1 MERGCLNRAAFPRRL
16 ISMGKLLL
24 ERLLTLALKLFG
36 MAVILFVVTQVL
48 PADPAA
54 VAAGTD
60 ARPEQIEKIRKEL
73 GLDRPFH
80 EQFITYISGLA
91 RGDLGKSLLTRRAVS
106 EDLKLR
112 FPATLE
118 LAILSGVVI
127 VVFGLGLGII
137 AAVNAGNALDWLV
150 RAFVVIGM
158 AIPPF
163 VLALV
168 LQLIFAKWLDLFP
181 LEGRLHTLMAPPP
194 YSTGMYTVDSLLAGQ
209 WDIFWSSLRHLALPV
224 AALALGRLAV
234 GARFTRSGMLETLTQ
249 PYVRTARAK
258 GLRENRVILRH
269 AFRNALIP
277 VVTMLGIQIGFL
289 LSGAV
294 LVEVVFTWPG
304 LGRYAVDSV
313 LSFDFNAVIGA
324 ALVIAVIFV
333 VSNTVVDLLYAQ
345 LDPRI
350 SHQ

>member
-1 MERGCLNRAAFPRRL
+1 
-16 ISMGKLLL
+16 MGKLIL

-60 ARPEQIEKIRKEL
+60 ARPEQIEKIRREL

-106 EDLKLR
+106 DDLKLR

-118 LAILSGVVI
+118 LAIFSGVVI
-127 VVFGLGLGII
+127 VIFSVGLGMI
-137 AAVNAGNALDWLV
+137 AAVKAGTALDWLI

-181 LEGRLHTLMAPPP
+181 LEGRLHTLIAPPP
-194 YSTGMYTVDSLLAGQ
+194 FTTGLYTVDSLLAGQ
-209 WDIFWSSLRHLALPV
+209 WDVFWMSLRHLALPV

-234 GARFTRSGMLETLTQ
+234 GARFTRSGMLETLTK

-258 GLRENRVILRH
+258 GLRENRIVVSH

-313 LSFDFNAVIGA
+313 LSFDFYAVIGA

-333 VSNTVVDLLYAQ
+333 VSNTIVDLLYTQ

-350 SHQ
+350 SHR

>member
-1 MERGCLNRAAFPRRL
+1 
-16 ISMGKLLL
+16 MGKLLL
-24 ERLLTLALKLFG
+24 ERLLTLVLKLFG

-60 ARPEQIEKIRKEL
+60 ARPEQIERIRQEL

-80 EQFITYISGLA
+80 EQFITYISGLL
-91 RGDLGKSLLTRRAVS
+91 RGDLGKSLLTRRSVS
-106 EDLKLR
+106 DDLRLR

-127 VVFGLGLGII
+127 VIFGVGLGII
-137 AAVNAGNALDWLV
+137 AAVNAGNPLDFLI
-150 RAFVVIGM
+150 RAFVVVSMG
-158 AIPPF
+158 IPPF
-163 VLALV
+163 VLALF
-168 LQLIFAKWLDLFP
+168 LQLIFAKWLDMFP

-194 YSTGMYTVDSLLAGQ
+194 YTTGLYTIDSLLAGQ
-209 WDIFWSSLRHLALPV
+209 WDIFCSSLRHLALPV

-234 GARFTRSGMLETLTQ
+234 GARFTRSGMLETLSQ

-258 GLRENRVILRH
+258 GLRERRVILRH

-313 LSFDFNAVIGA
+313 LSFDFYAVIGA

-333 VSNTVVDLLYAQ
+333 VSNTVVDLLYVQ

-350 SHQ
+350 KHK

>member
-1 MERGCLNRAAFPRRL
+1 
-16 ISMGKLLL
+16 MGKLLL
-24 ERLLTLALKLFG
+24 ERLLTLVLKLFG

-60 ARPEQIEKIRKEL
+60 ARPEQIEKIRREL

-106 EDLKLR
+106 DDLKLR

-127 VVFGLGLGII
+127 VIFSVGLGMI
-137 AAVNAGNALDWLV
+137 AAVKAGTALDWLI

-181 LEGRLHTLMAPPP
+181 LEGRLHTLIAPPP
-194 YSTGMYTVDSLLAGQ
+194 FTTGLYTVDSLLAGQ
-209 WDIFWSSLRHLALPV
+209 WDVFRMSLRHLALPV

-258 GLRENRVILRH
+258 GLRENRIVLGH

-304 LGRYAVDSV
+304 LGRYAVESV
-313 LSFDFNAVIGA
+313 LSFDFYAVIGA
-324 ALVIAVIFV
+324 ALVIALIFV
-333 VSNTVVDLLYAQ
+333 VSNTIVDLLYTQ

-350 SHQ
+350 SHK

>member
-1 MERGCLNRAAFPRRL
+1 
-16 ISMGKLLL
+16 MGKLLL
-24 ERLLTLALKLFG
+24 ERLLTLVLKLFG

-60 ARPEQIEKIRKEL
+60 ARPEQIEKIRQEL
-73 GLDRPFH
+73 GLDKPFH

-106 EDLKLR
+106 DDLKLR

-127 VVFGLGLGII
+127 VIFAVGLGII
-137 AAVNAGNALDWLV
+137 AAVNAGNALDIAI

-194 YSTGMYTVDSLLAGQ
+194 FTTGLYTVDSLLAGQ

-234 GARFTRSGMLETLTQ
+234 GARFTRSGMLETLNQ

-258 GLRENRVILRH
+258 GLREDRVVLLH

-304 LGRYAVDSV
+304 LGRYAVESV
-313 LSFDFNAVIGA
+313 LSFDFYAVIGA
-324 ALVIAVIFV
+324 ALVIAIIFV
-333 VSNTVVDLLYAQ
+333 VSNTIVDLLYAQ
-345 LDPRI
+345 IDPRI
-350 SHQ
+350 SRK

>member
-1 MERGCLNRAAFPRRL
+1 
-16 ISMGKLLL
+16 MGKLLL
-24 ERLLTLALKLFG
+24 ERLLTLVLKLFG

-60 ARPEQIEKIRKEL
+60 ARPEQIEKIRQEL
-73 GLDRPFH
+73 GLDKPFH

-106 EDLKLR
+106 DDLKLR

-127 VVFGLGLGII
+127 AVFAVGLGII
-137 AAVNAGNALDWLV
+137 AAVNAGNALDIAI

-194 YSTGMYTVDSLLAGQ
+194 FTTGLYTVDSLLAGQ

-234 GARFTRSGMLETLTQ
+234 GARFTRSGMLETLNQ

-258 GLRENRVILRH
+258 GLREDRVVLLH

-304 LGRYAVDSV
+304 LGRYAVESV
-313 LSFDFNAVIGA
+313 LSFDFYAVIGA

-333 VSNTVVDLLYAQ
+333 VSNTIVDLLYAQ
-345 LDPRI
+345 IDPRI
-350 SHQ
+350 SHK

>member
-1 MERGCLNRAAFPRRL
+1 
-16 ISMGKLLL
+16 MGKLLL
-24 ERLLTLALKLFG
+24 ERLLTLVLKLFG

-54 VAAGTD
+54 VAAGTN
-60 ARPEQIEKIRKEL
+60 ARPEQIEKIRQEL

-80 EQFITYISGLA
+80 EQFITYISGLL

-106 EDLKLR
+106 DDLKLR

-118 LAILSGVVI
+118 LAILSGLVI
-127 VVFGLGLGII
+127 VVLSVGMGII
-137 AAVNAGNALDWLV
+137 SAVNAGNGFDVLI

-163 VLALV
+163 VLALF
-168 LQLIFAKWLDLFP
+168 LQLIFGKWLDWFP

-194 YSTGMYTVDSLLAGQ
+194 YTTGLYTIDSLLAGQ
-209 WDIFWSSLRHLALPV
+209 WDVFWSSLQHLALPV

-234 GARFTRSGMLETLTQ
+234 GARFTRSGMLETLSQ

-258 GLRENRVILRH
+258 GLHESRVVLRH

-289 LSGAV
+289 LSGAA

-304 LGRYAVDSV
+304 LGRYAVESV
-313 LSFDFNAVIGA
+313 VSFDFYAVIGA

-333 VSNTVVDLLYAQ
+333 VSNTAVDLLYVQ

-350 SHQ
+350 RHKQ

>member
-1 MERGCLNRAAFPRRL
+1 
-16 ISMGKLLL
+16 MGKLLL
-24 ERLLTLALKLFG
+24 ERLLTLVLKLFG
-36 MAVILFVVTQVL
+36 MAVILFVVTQLL

-60 ARPEQIEKIRKEL
+60 ARPEQIEKIRQEL

-80 EQFITYISGLA
+80 ERFITYISGLA

-106 EDLKLR
+106 DDLKLR

-118 LAILSGVVI
+118 LAMLSGVVI
-127 VVFGLGLGII
+127 VIFSVGLGII
-137 AAVNAGNALDWLV
+137 AATNAGNALDWLI

-168 LQLIFAKWLDLFP
+168 LQLVFAKWLDLFP

-194 YSTGMYTVDSLLAGQ
+194 FRTGLYTVDSLLAGQ

-258 GLRENRVILRH
+258 GLGEGPVVLRH

-289 LSGAV
+289 LSGVV

-313 LSFDFNAVIGA
+313 LSFDFYAVIGA

-333 VSNTVVDLLYAQ
+333 LSNTIVDLLYAQ

-350 SHQ
+350 SHK

>member
-1 MERGCLNRAAFPRRL
+1 
-16 ISMGKLLL
+16 MGKLLL

-36 MAVILFVVTQVL
+36 MAVILFVVTQLL

-60 ARPEQIEKIRKEL
+60 ARPEQIEKIRQEL

-80 EQFITYISGLA
+80 QRFISYIAGLA

-118 LAILSGVVI
+118 LAILSAVVI
-127 VVFGLGLGII
+127 VIIGVGLGII
-137 AAVNAGNALDWLV
+137 AAINAGKALDWLI

-194 YSTGMYTVDSLLAGQ
+194 FKTGLYTVDSLLAGQ
-209 WDIFWSSLRHLALPV
+209 WDIFWSSLRHLALPA

-234 GARFTRSGMLETLTQ
+234 GARFTRSGMLETLSQ

-258 GLRENRVILRH
+258 GLREGPVVLRH

-289 LSGAV
+289 LSGVV

-313 LSFDFNAVIGA
+313 LSFDFYAVIGA

-333 VSNTVVDLLYAQ
+333 VSNTIVDLLYAQ

-350 SHQ
+350 SHK

>member
-1 MERGCLNRAAFPRRL
+1 
-16 ISMGKLLL
+16 MGKLLL

-60 ARPEQIEKIRKEL
+60 ARPEQIEKIRQEL

-80 EQFITYISGLA
+80 EQFLTYISGLA

-106 EDLKLR
+106 DDLKLR
-112 FPATLE
+112 FPASLE

-127 VVFGLGLGII
+127 VILGVGLGII
-137 AAVNAGNALDWLV
+137 AAINAGNALDWLI

-168 LQLIFAKWLDLFP
+168 LQLVFAKWLDLFP

-194 YSTGMYTVDSLLAGQ
+194 FRTGLYTVDSLLAGQ

-234 GARFTRSGMLETLTQ
+234 GARFTRSGMLETLNQ

-258 GLRENRVILRH
+258 GLREGPVILRH

-289 LSGAV
+289 LSGVV

-313 LSFDFNAVIGA
+313 LSFDFYAVIGA

-333 VSNTVVDLLYAQ
+333 VSNTIVDLLYAQ

-350 SHQ
+350 SHK

>member
-1 MERGCLNRAAFPRRL
+1 
-16 ISMGKLLL
+16 MGKLIL
-24 ERLLTLALKLFG
+24 ERLLTLVLKLFG

-60 ARPEQIEKIRKEL
+60 ARPEQIEKIRREL

-106 EDLKLR
+106 DDLKLR

-118 LAILSGVVI
+118 LAIFSGVVI
-127 VVFGLGLGII
+127 VIFSVGLGII
-137 AAVNAGNALDWLV
+137 AAVKAGTALDWLI

-181 LEGRLHTLMAPPP
+181 LEGRLHTLIAPPP
-194 YSTGMYTVDSLLAGQ
+194 FTTGLYTVDSLLAGQ
-209 WDIFWSSLRHLALPV
+209 WDVFWMSLRHLALPV

-258 GLRENRVILRH
+258 GLRENRIVLGH

-304 LGRYAVDSV
+304 LGRYAVESV
-313 LSFDFNAVIGA
+313 LSFDFYAVIGA
-324 ALVIAVIFV
+324 ALVIALIFV
-333 VSNTVVDLLYAQ
+333 VSNTIVDLLYTQ

-350 SHQ
+350 SHK

>member
-1 MERGCLNRAAFPRRL
+1 
-16 ISMGKLLL
+16 MGKLLL
-24 ERLLTLALKLFG
+24 ERLLALALKLFG

-54 VAAGTD
+54 VAAGTN
-60 ARPEQIEKIRKEL
+60 ARPEQVEKIRQEL

-80 EQFITYISGLA
+80 EQFITYISGLL

-106 EDLKLR
+106 ADLKLR

-118 LAILSGVVI
+118 LALFSSVVI
-127 VVFGLGLGII
+127 VLVGITLGII
-137 AAVNAGNALDWLV
+137 AAITAGSALDYLI

-158 AIPPF
+158 GIPPF
-163 VLALV
+163 VLALF
-168 LQLIFAKWLDLFP
+168 LQLIFAKSLDWFP

-194 YSTGMYTVDSLLAGQ
+194 FQTGLYTIDSLLAGQ

-224 AALALGRLAV
+224 MALSLGRLAV
-234 GARFTRSGMLETLTQ
+234 GARFTRSGMLETLSQ
-249 PYVRTARAK
+249 PFVRTARAK
-258 GLRENRVILRH
+258 GLRETRVVIQH

-304 LGRYAVDSV
+304 LGRYAVESV
-313 LSFDFNAVIGA
+313 LSFDFYAVIGA

-333 VSNTVVDLLYAQ
+333 VSNTVVDLLYMQ

-350 SHQ
+350 KGR

>member
-1 MERGCLNRAAFPRRL
+1 
-16 ISMGKLLL
+16 MGKLLL
-24 ERLLTLALKLFG
+24 ERLLTLVLKLFG

-60 ARPEQIEKIRKEL
+60 ARPEQIERIRQEL

-80 EQFITYISGLA
+80 EQFITYIAGLA
-91 RGDLGKSLLTRRAVS
+91 RGDLGQSLLTRREVS
-106 EDLKLR
+106 DDLKLR

-118 LAILSGVVI
+118 LSILSAAVI
-127 VVFGLGLGII
+127 VVIGVGLGII
-137 AAVNAGNALDWLV
+137 AAINAGNALDFLI

-158 AIPPF
+158 AVPPF
-163 VLALV
+163 VLALF
-168 LQLIFAKWLDLFP
+168 LQLIFAKGLDMFP
-181 LEGRLHTLMAPPP
+181 LEGRLHTRMAPPP
-194 YSTGMYTVDSLLAGQ
+194 FVTGMYTVDSLLAGQ
-209 WDIFWSSLRHLALPV
+209 WELFWMSLRHLALPV

-234 GARFTRSGMLETLTQ
+234 GARFTRSGMLETLSQ

-258 GLRENRVILRH
+258 GLREKRVVLRH

-304 LGRYAVDSV
+304 LGRYAVESV
-313 LSFDFNAVIGA
+313 LSFDFYAVIGA

-333 VSNTVVDLLYAQ
+333 VSNTIVDLLYMQ

-350 SHQ
+350 SHK

>member
-1 MERGCLNRAAFPRRL
+1 
-16 ISMGKLLL
+16 MGKLLL
-24 ERLLTLALKLFG
+24 ERLLTLVLKLFG

-60 ARPEQIEKIRKEL
+60 ARPEQIEKIRREL
-73 GLDRPFH
+73 GLDKPFH

-106 EDLKLR
+106 ADLKLR

-127 VVFGLGLGII
+127 AVFAVGLGII
-137 AAVNAGNALDWLV
+137 AAVNAGNALDIAI

-194 YSTGMYTVDSLLAGQ
+194 FTTGLYTVDSLLAGQ

-234 GARFTRSGMLETLTQ
+234 GARFTRSGMLETLNQ

-258 GLRENRVILRH
+258 GLREDRVVLLH

-304 LGRYAVDSV
+304 LGRYAVESV
-313 LSFDFNAVIGA
+313 LSFDFYAVIGA

-333 VSNTVVDLLYAQ
+333 VSNTIVDLLYAQ
-345 LDPRI
+345 IDPRI
-350 SHQ
+350 SHK

>member
-1 MERGCLNRAAFPRRL
+1 
-16 ISMGKLLL
+16 MGKLIL

-60 ARPEQIEKIRKEL
+60 ARPEQIEKIRREL

-106 EDLKLR
+106 DDLKLR
-112 FPATLE
+112 FPAALE
-118 LAILSGVVI
+118 LAIVSGVVI
-127 VVFGLGLGII
+127 VIFSVGLGMI
-137 AAVNAGNALDWLV
+137 AAVKAGTALDWLI

-181 LEGRLHTLMAPPP
+181 LEGRLHTLIAPPP
-194 YSTGMYTVDSLLAGQ
+194 FTTGLYTVDSLLAGQ
-209 WDIFWSSLRHLALPV
+209 WDVFWMSLRHLALPV

-258 GLRENRVILRH
+258 GLRENRIVVVH

-313 LSFDFNAVIGA
+313 LSFDFYAVIGA

-333 VSNTVVDLLYAQ
+333 VSNTIVDLLYTQ

-350 SHQ
+350 SHR

>member
-1 MERGCLNRAAFPRRL
+1 MA
-16 ISMGKLLL
+16 KLLL
-24 ERLLTLALKLFG
+24 ERLLTLVLKLFG

-60 ARPEQIEKIRKEL
+60 ARPEQIEKIRAEL

-106 EDLKLR
+106 DDLKLR

-118 LAILSGVVI
+118 LAILAGVVI
-127 VVFGLGLGII
+127 VILGVGLGII
-137 AAVNAGNALDWLV
+137 AAVKAGSPLDIFV
-150 RAFVVIGM
+150 RAFVVISM

-194 YSTGMYTVDSLLAGQ
+194 FTTGLYTVDSLLAGQ
-209 WDIFWSSLRHLALPV
+209 WDIFWSSLRHLVLPV

-258 GLRENRVILRH
+258 GLRENRVLLRH

-313 LSFDFNAVIGA
+313 LSFDFYAVIGA

-333 VSNTVVDLLYAQ
+333 VSNTIVDLLYVQ

-350 SHQ
+350 SHK

>member
-1 MERGCLNRAAFPRRL
+1 MGSL
-16 ISMGKLLL
+16 IL
-24 ERLLTLALKLFG
+24 ERLLTLLLKLFG

-54 VAAGTD
+54 VAAGTN
-60 ARPEQIEKIRKEL
+60 ARPEQIEKIRQEL

-80 EQFITYISGLA
+80 EQFVTYISGLA

-106 EDLKLR
+106 DDLRLR

-118 LAILSGVVI
+118 LAILSGIVI
-127 VVFGLGLGII
+127 VVVGISLGIL
-137 AAVNAGNALDWLV
+137 AAVNAGNLLDLLI
-150 RAFVVIGM
+150 RLFVVVGM
-158 AIPPF
+158 GIPPF
-163 VLALV
+163 VLALF
-168 LQLIFAKWLDLFP
+168 LQLIFAKSLDWFP

-194 YSTGMYTVDSLLAGQ
+194 YTTGLYTIDSLLAGQ
-209 WDIFWSSLRHLALPV
+209 WEIFWSSLRHLALPV

-234 GARFTRSGMLETLTQ
+234 GARFTRSGMLETLSQ
-249 PYVRTARAK
+249 PYIRTARAK
-258 GLRENRVILRH
+258 GLRENRVILLH

-313 LSFDFNAVIGA
+313 LSFDFYAVIGA

-333 VSNTVVDLLYAQ
+333 VSNTIVDLLYVQ

-350 SHQ
+350 RQR

>member
-1 MERGCLNRAAFPRRL
+1 
-16 ISMGKLLL
+16 MGKLLL
-24 ERLLTLALKLFG
+24 ERLLTLVLKLFG
-36 MAVILFVVTQVL
+36 MAVILFIVTQVL

-60 ARPEQIEKIRKEL
+60 ARPEQIEKIRQEL

-106 EDLKLR
+106 DDLKLR

-127 VVFGLGLGII
+127 VIFGVGLGII
-137 AAVNAGNALDWLV
+137 AAVNAGNALDIFV

-168 LQLIFAKWLDLFP
+168 LQLIFAKWLDWFP

-194 YSTGMYTVDSLLAGQ
+194 YSTGLYTVDSALAGQ
-209 WDIFWSSLRHLALPV
+209 WDIFWTSLRHLALPV

-234 GARFTRSGMLETLTQ
+234 GARFTRSGMLETLSQ

-258 GLRENRVILRH
+258 GLREKRVVLRH

-304 LGRYAVDSV
+304 LGRYAVESV
-313 LSFDFNAVIGA
+313 LSFDFYAVIGA

-333 VSNTVVDLLYAQ
+333 VSNTIVDLLYVQ

-350 SHQ
+350 SRK

>member
-1 MERGCLNRAAFPRRL
+1 
-16 ISMGKLLL
+16 MGKLLL
-24 ERLLTLALKLFG
+24 ERLLTLVLKLFG
-36 MAVILFVVTQVL
+36 MAVILFVVTQLL

-60 ARPEQIEKIRKEL
+60 ARPEQIEKIRREL

-80 EQFITYISGLA
+80 ERFITYISGLA

-106 EDLKLR
+106 DDLKLR

-118 LAILSGVVI
+118 LAMLSGVVI
-127 VVFGLGLGII
+127 VIFSVGLGII
-137 AAVNAGNALDWLV
+137 AAINAGNALDWLI

-194 YSTGMYTVDSLLAGQ
+194 FRTGLYTVDSLLAGQ

-258 GLRENRVILRH
+258 GLGEGPVVLRH

-289 LSGAV
+289 LSGVV

-313 LSFDFNAVIGA
+313 LSFDFYAVIGA

-333 VSNTVVDLLYAQ
+333 LSNTIVDLLYAQ

-350 SHQ
+350 SHK

>member
-1 MERGCLNRAAFPRRL
+1 MAKL
-16 ISMGKLLL
+16 IL
-24 ERLLTLALKLFG
+24 ERLLTLVLKLFG

-60 ARPEQIEKIRKEL
+60 ARPEQIEKIRREL

-106 EDLKLR
+106 DDLKLR

-118 LAILSGVVI
+118 LAIVSGAVI
-127 VVFGLGLGII
+127 VVFSVGLGMI
-137 AAVNAGNALDWLV
+137 AAVKAGAPLDWLI
-150 RAFVVIGM
+150 RGFVVIGM

-181 LEGRLHTLMAPPP
+181 LEGRLHTLTAPPP
-194 YSTGMYTVDSLLAGQ
+194 FTTGMYTIDSALAGQ
-209 WDIFWSSLRHLALPV
+209 WDVFWMSLRHLALPV

-234 GARFTRSGMLETLTQ
+234 GARFTRSGMLETLSQ

-258 GLRENRVILRH
+258 GLRENRIVVSH

-313 LSFDFNAVIGA
+313 LSFDFYAVIGA

-333 VSNTVVDLLYAQ
+333 VSNTIVDLLYTQ

-350 SHQ
+350 SHT

>member
-1 MERGCLNRAAFPRRL
+1 
-16 ISMGKLLL
+16 MGKLLL
-24 ERLLTLALKLFG
+24 ERLLTLVLKLLG

-60 ARPEQIEKIRKEL
+60 ARPEQIEKIRQEL

-106 EDLKLR
+106 SDLKLR
-112 FPATLE
+112 FPASLE
-118 LAILSGVVI
+118 LAILSGAVI
-127 VVFGLGLGII
+127 VILGVGLGII
-137 AAVNAGNALDWLV
+137 AAINAGNALDWLI

-168 LQLIFAKWLDLFP
+168 LQLVFAKWLDLFP

-194 YSTGMYTVDSLLAGQ
+194 FRTGLYTVDSLLAGQ

-234 GARFTRSGMLETLTQ
+234 GARFTRSGMLETLNQ

-258 GLRENRVILRH
+258 GLREGPVVLRH

-289 LSGAV
+289 LSGVV

-313 LSFDFNAVIGA
+313 LSFDFYAVIGA

-333 VSNTVVDLLYAQ
+333 VSNTIVDLLYAQ

-350 SHQ
+350 SHK

>member
-1 MERGCLNRAAFPRRL
+1 
-16 ISMGKLLL
+16 MGKLIL

-60 ARPEQIEKIRKEL
+60 ARPEQIEKIRREL

-106 EDLKLR
+106 DDLKLR

-118 LAILSGVVI
+118 LAIFSGVVI
-127 VVFGLGLGII
+127 VIFSVGLGMI
-137 AAVNAGNALDWLV
+137 AAVKAGTALDWLI

-181 LEGRLHTLMAPPP
+181 LEGRLHTLIAPPP
-194 YSTGMYTVDSLLAGQ
+194 FTTGLYTVDSLLAGQ
-209 WDIFWSSLRHLALPV
+209 WDVFWMSLRHLALPV

-258 GLRENRVILRH
+258 GLRENRIVVVH

-313 LSFDFNAVIGA
+313 LSFDFYAVIGA

-333 VSNTVVDLLYAQ
+333 VSNTIVDLLYTQ

-350 SHQ
+350 SHR

>member
-1 MERGCLNRAAFPRRL
+1 
-16 ISMGKLLL
+16 MGKLLL
-24 ERLLTLALKLFG
+24 ERLLTLVLKLFG

-60 ARPEQIEKIRKEL
+60 ARPEQIEKIRREL
-73 GLDRPFH
+73 GLDKPFH

-106 EDLKLR
+106 DDLKLR

-127 VVFGLGLGII
+127 AVFAVGLGII
-137 AAVNAGNALDWLV
+137 AAVNAGNALDIAI

-158 AIPPF
+158 AIPLF

-194 YSTGMYTVDSLLAGQ
+194 FTTGLYTVDSLLAGQ

-234 GARFTRSGMLETLTQ
+234 GARFTRSGMLETLNQ

-258 GLRENRVILRH
+258 GLREDRVVLLH

-304 LGRYAVDSV
+304 LGRYAVESV
-313 LSFDFNAVIGA
+313 LSFDFYAVIGA

-333 VSNTVVDLLYAQ
+333 VSNTIVDLLYAQ
-345 LDPRI
+345 IDPRI
-350 SHQ
+350 SHK

>member
-1 MERGCLNRAAFPRRL
+1 
-16 ISMGKLLL
+16 MGKLLL
-24 ERLLTLALKLFG
+24 ERLLTLVLKLFG
-36 MAVILFVVTQVL
+36 MAVILFVVTQLL

-60 ARPEQIEKIRKEL
+60 ARPEQIEKIRQEL

-80 EQFITYISGLA
+80 EQFLTYISGLL

-106 EDLKLR
+106 DDLKLR

-118 LAILSGVVI
+118 LAILAGIVI
-127 VVFGLGLGII
+127 VIFSIGLGIV
-137 AAVNAGNALDWLV
+137 AAVKAGGALDWLI
-150 RAFVVIGM
+150 RGFVVIGM

-194 YSTGMYTVDSLLAGQ
+194 FATGLYTVDSLLAGQ
-209 WDIFWSSLRHLALPV
+209 WDTFWTSLRHLALPV

-234 GARFTRSGMLETLTQ
+234 GARFTRSGMLETLSQ

-258 GLRENRVILRH
+258 GLREGPVVLRH

-313 LSFDFNAVIGA
+313 LSFDFYAVIGA

-333 VSNTVVDLLYAQ
+333 VSNTIVDLLYAQ

-350 SHQ
+350 SQR

>member
-1 MERGCLNRAAFPRRL
+1 
-16 ISMGKLLL
+16 MGKLIL
-24 ERLLTLALKLFG
+24 ERLLTLILKLFG
-36 MAVILFVVTQVL
+36 MAVILFVITQVL

-54 VAAGTD
+54 VAAGTN
-60 ARPEQIEKIRKEL
+60 ARPEQIERLRVEL

-106 EDLKLR
+106 DDLRLR
-112 FPATLE
+112 FPATAE
-118 LAILSGVVI
+118 LAIFSGFVI
-127 VVFGLGLGII
+127 VILGISLGI
-137 AAVNAGNALDWLV
+137 LAAVKAGGKLDIFIRMLV
-150 RAFVVIGM
+150 VLGM
-158 AIPPF
+158 GIPPF
-163 VLALV
+163 VLALF
-168 LQLIFAKWLDLFP
+168 LQLIFAKSLDWFP
-181 LEGRLHTLMAPPP
+181 LEGRLPTLIAPPP
-194 YSTGMYTVDSLLAGQ
+194 HLTGLYTVDSLLAGQ
-209 WDIFWSSLRHLALPV
+209 WDVFWSSARHLVLPV
-224 AALALGRLAV
+224 AALSLGRLAV
-234 GARFTRSGMLETLTQ
+234 GARFTRSGMLETLSQ

-258 GLRENRVILRH
+258 GLKENRVILRH

-304 LGRYAVDSV
+304 LGRYAVESV
-313 LSFDFNAVIGA
+313 VSFDFYAVIGA

-333 VSNTVVDLLYAQ
+333 VANTIVDLLYVQ

-350 SHQ
+350 QHHS

>member
-1 MERGCLNRAAFPRRL
+1 
-16 ISMGKLLL
+16 MGTLLL

-36 MAVILFVVTQVL
+36 MAAILFVITQVL

-60 ARPEQIEKIRKEL
+60 ARPEQIEKIRQEL

-80 EQFITYISGLA
+80 EQFITYISGLL
-91 RGDLGKSLLTRRAVS
+91 RGDLGKSLLTRRSVS
-106 EDLKLR
+106 DDLRLR

-118 LAILSGVVI
+118 LALLSGVVI
-127 VVFGLGLGII
+127 VALGLGLGLI
-137 AAVNAGNALDWLV
+137 AAVKAGTRLDYLI
-150 RAFVVIGM
+150 RAIVVVSMG
-158 AIPPF
+158 IPPF
-163 VLALV
+163 VLALF
-168 LQLIFAKWLDLFP
+168 LQLVFAKWLDMFP

-194 YSTGMYTVDSLLAGQ
+194 YATGLYTVDSLLAGQ

-224 AALALGRLAV
+224 MALALGRLAV
-234 GARFTRSGMLETLTQ
+234 GARFTRSGMLETLSQ

-258 GLRENRVILRH
+258 GLSERRVVIRH

-304 LGRYAVDSV
+304 LGRYAVESV
-313 LSFDFNAVIGA
+313 LSFDFYAVIGA

-350 SHQ
+350 SHK